1 MLRGC
6 VGALVFL
13 TFVASDAKASDR
25 PSAFHRVSCAVVK
38 FYVARYSAGAAEA
51 WARSHGATD
60 AEIES
65 ARLCLTSDAIRTASV
80 VK

>member
-1 MLRGC
+1 MLKGC
-6 VGALVFL
+6 VGALGFL
-13 TFVASDAKASDR
+13 TLMASDATAGDR
-25 PSAFHRVSCAVVK
+25 PGALHRVSCAVVK

-60 AEIES
+60 AEIEG
-65 ARLCLTSDAIRTASV
+65 ARQCLASDAIRTASV